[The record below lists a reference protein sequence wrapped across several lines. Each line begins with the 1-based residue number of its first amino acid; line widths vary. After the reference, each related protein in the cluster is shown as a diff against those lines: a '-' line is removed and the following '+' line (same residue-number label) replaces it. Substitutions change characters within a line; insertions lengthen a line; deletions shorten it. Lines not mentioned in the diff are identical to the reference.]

1 MSGYYGAGRLDKAA
15 QVLELQK
22 TSENTWEWV
31 AVREI
36 RLSAEFTHKINI
48 FSKVGTGARDAELV
62 TWRRDITLHN
72 AIRLDGLHLFLT
84 GITDRNRN
92 QMNIRAAICEPTK
105 MTAKP
110 HARTGLNEMNRP
122 VVEKQAEFTFTGIL
136 TEVYHRNESDE
147 VFRSETLQRALVTGK
162 PIVLRVGDLVQVGGE
177 KPYVVRQVMDLDPY
191 KNEYIVERK
200 EDV

>member
-15 QVLELQK
+15 RVMELKK
-22 TSENTWEWV
+22 TSESAWEWV
-31 AVREI
+31 AVRDI
-36 RLSAEFTHKINI
+36 RVSAEFTHKINI

-72 AIRLDGLHLFLT
+72 AIALDGLHLFLT

-92 QMNIRAAICEPTK
+92 QMNIRAAVCEPVK

-110 HARTGLNEMNRP
+110 HARTSLNELNRP
-122 VVEKQAEFTFTGIL
+122 VVEKQAEFTFPGIL

-147 VFRSETLQRALVTGK
+147 VFHSELLQRALVTSK
-162 PIVLRVGDLVQVGGE
+162 PIVLRSGDLVQIGDE

-191 KNEYIVERK
+191 KNEYIIERK